1 MCHCQWVSND
11 PLYQQYHDTE
21 WGVPLHDEQHLFE
34 LLILEGFQAGL
45 SWITILKKR
54 DSFRETFENFNFQKL
69 ANWSDEQLN
78 SALQNPKIVKNRL
91 KVYAVRSNATA
102 FLKIQEKFGSFDNYI
117 WKFVNFQPIK
127 NHFKSIK
134 ELPAST
140 ELSVKVSNSLK
151 QNGLKFVGP
160 TIVYS
165 FMQAAGL
172 VNDHLQHCDLYKL
185 HE

>member
-1 MCHCQWVSND
+1 MNRCQWVTND
-11 PLYQQYHDTE
+11 PIYQAYHDTE
-21 WGVPLHDEQHLFE
+21 WGVPMHNEQNLFE

-54 DSFRETFENFNFQKL
+54 DHFRETFENFEIQKL
-69 ANWSDEQLN
+69 ANWSDNQLN
-78 SALQNPKIVKNRL
+78 LALQNPKIVKNRL
-91 KVYAVRSNATA
+91 KVYAVRSNANA
-102 FLKIQEKFGSFDNYI
+102 FLNIQEKFGSFDKYI
-117 WKFVNFQPIK
+117 WEFVNFQPIK

-140 ELSVKVSNSLK
+140 DLSVQLSNSLK
-151 QNGLKFVGP
+151 QNGFKFVGP